1 MRNKIKAFVE
11 KIAAQVA
18 QPAFD
23 PSRFNDP
30 LAMTIQWSPAKSG
43 GTNIM
48 THKLVLID
56 FNRMEFRSTWGAL
69 LFYSDFFLAGL
80 GIMIG
85 FLVSVINSGTS
96 LLNTDFLIPFLFG
109 LVFAG
114 AGVALYYYGAK
125 PVVFDKRSG
134 YFWKCWKAPD
144 HAFNPNAMDEYT
156 RLGDVHALQLLSE
169 LVRGDKKSYLSYELN
184 LVLKDGSRVNVVD
197 HGSLV
202 KLREDA
208 QTLADFLGKPVWDA
222 I

>member
-11 KIAAQVA
+11 KIAAQAA

-30 LAMTIQWSPAKSG
+30 LAMTIQWTPAKSG
-43 GTNIM
+43 GTNIR

-69 LFYSDFFLAGL
+69 LFYSVFFLAGL

-85 FLVSVINSGTS
+85 FWVSAINSGTS

-109 LVFAG
+109 LLFAG
-114 AGVALYYYGAK
+114 AGVALYYFGAK

-144 HAFNPNAMDEYT
+144 KAFNPNAMDEYT
-156 RLGDVHALQLLSE
+156 PLSDVHALQLLSE

-197 HGSLV
+197 HGSQV
-202 KLREDA
+202 KLREDT
-208 QTLADFLGKPVWDA
+208 QTLSDFLGKPVWDA

>member
-11 KIAAQVA
+11 QIIAQAA

-30 LAMTIQWSPAKSG
+30 LANTIQWTPAKSG
-43 GTNIM
+43 GTNIR

-56 FNRMEFRSTWGAL
+56 FNRMEFRSTWSAL
-69 LFYSDFFLAGL
+69 LFYSVFFLSGI
-80 GIMIG
+80 GIMTG
-85 FLVSVINSGTS
+85 FLVSAINSGTS
-96 LLNTDFLIPFLFG
+96 LLNTDFFIPFLFG

-144 HAFNPNAMDEYT
+144 QAFNFHAMDEYT
-156 RLGDVHALQLLSE
+156 SLNDVHALQLLSE
-169 LVRGDKKSYLSYELN
+169 YVRGSKNSYHSYELN
-184 LVLKDGSRVNVVD
+184 LVLKDGSRLNVVD
-197 HGSLV
+197 HGNPV

-208 QTLADFLGKPVWDA
+208 LTLADFLGKPVWDA